1 MTTTTAINDISDLAR
16 ILEERPEWAETLRS
30 LLLTREILELPEKLA
45 QLTERMDQFILEL
58 RETNARLDQFNLE
71 QRETNAR
78 LDQVIL
84 EQQEIRRELRETNA
98 RLEEFV
104 QEQREI
110 NRAQQRT
117 NARVEQ
123 RLTGLEQNVE
133 ELNQTTSR
141 MRGELG
147 QLIGESAER
156 RVHDRIDNIVRQRLE
171 LRRVTVLKSVT
182 VRMERE
188 LDIRVDYA
196 TDDGRITREDARH
209 LREVDIILSAF
220 DREAQ
225 QDIYIAGEISR
236 TVDLRD
242 VERARARADI
252 LAKVTG
258 RAVYGMV
265 VGAHISPQYEEQAAQ
280 REVMA
285 IAVAELDGR
294 AAADAGSG
302 DAGW

>member
-1 MTTTTAINDISDLAR
+1 MTTTTAINDISDLAW
-16 ILEERPEWAETLRS
+16 ILEEHPEWAETLRS
-30 LLLTREILELPEKLA
+30 LLLAREILELPEKLA

-58 RETNARLDQFNLE
+58 RETNARLDQLNLE
-71 QRETNAR
+71 QRETNTR
-78 LDQVIL
+78 LDQFIL
-84 EQQEIRRELRETNA
+84 EQRETNA

-123 RLTGLEQNVE
+123 RLTGLEQNAE

-147 QLIGESAER
+147 QLIGEAAER

-196 TDDGRITREDARH
+196 IDDGRITREDARH

-236 TVDLRD
+236 TVDLSD

-265 VGAHISPQYEEQAAQ
+265 IGAHISPQYEEQAAQ

-302 DAGW
+302 DAGR

>member
-1 MTTTTAINDISDLAR
+1 MTTAINDISDLAR

-58 RETNARLDQFNLE
+58 RETNARLE
-71 QRETNAR
+71 G
-78 LDQVIL
+78 
-84 EQQEIRRELRETNA
+84 
-98 RLEEFV
+98 FV
-104 QEQREI
+104 QEQRG
-110 NRAQQRT
+110 T

-147 QLIGESAER
+147 QLIGEAAER

-236 TVDLRD
+236 TVDLSD

-294 AAADAGSG
+294 AAADAGSS
-302 DAGW
+302 DAGR